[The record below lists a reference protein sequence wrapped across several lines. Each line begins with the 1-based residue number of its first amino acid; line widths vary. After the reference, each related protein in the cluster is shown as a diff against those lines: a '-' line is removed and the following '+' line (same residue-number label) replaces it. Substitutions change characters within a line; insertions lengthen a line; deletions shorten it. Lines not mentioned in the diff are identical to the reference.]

1 VLPALMGLEMPL
13 VRLLAAMEA
22 RGIALDPAVLDAQKP
37 AMVKRLGQLEA
48 AAAKYNC
55 GVKFNLSSPAD
66 VRMVLFE
73 KLKLPPPPAAMN
85 AK

>member
-1 VLPALMGLEMPL
+1 MEMPL

-22 RGIALDPAVLDAQKP
+22 RGIALDPAVLDAQQP

-48 AAAKYNC
+48 AAAKYNR
-55 GVKFNLSSPAD
+55 GLKFNLSSPAD
-66 VRMVLFE
+66 VCSVLFE
-73 KLKLPPPPAAMN
+73 TLKLPPPPAAMN

>member
-1 VLPALMGLEMPL
+1 MGIEMPL

-48 AAAKYNC
+48 AAAKYNR
-55 GVKFNLSSPAD
+55 GVKFNLASPAD
-66 VRMVLFE
+66 VRSVLFE